1 MGRIARLGRI
11 GRMLRIVRFQKLT
24 KAARLARL
32 SRMTFD
38 VKRFCRGG
46 AIMLSVRASGA
57 IALRAIEPQSV
68 CTFGDALWWSLVTIS
83 TVGYGDITPSTGPG
97 RVVAMVLIVF
107 GIGVYGY
114 VAGLTTDAI
123 THPDDQEDHKEV
135 MAALSTLRSDVDE
148 RLARIEAL
156 LEERRD

>member
-1 MGRIARLGRI
+1 
-11 GRMLRIVRFQKLT
+11 
-24 KAARLARL
+24 
-32 SRMTFD
+32 
-38 VKRFCRGG
+38 
-46 AIMLSVRASGA
+46 
-57 IALRAIEPQSV
+57 
-68 CTFGDALWWSLVTIS
+68 
-83 TVGYGDITPSTGPG
+83 
-97 RVVAMVLIVF
+97 MVLIVF